1 MKMLSAFHSCFR
13 RNDSVKKFLIFTT
26 LNPEEPN
33 ILTLQEKQHMKKNTV
48 KKKLASEKPAIGAWL
63 SLASWVSAEY
73 MAHAGFDWLVVDT
86 EHSPVGFET
95 TVHCFQ
101 AICTTDTIP
110 MARVTWND
118 PILIKRLLDAGAMGL
133 VIPMVNSPEE
143 AEQAVKAMKFPPEGL
158 RSLGGGRA
166 MVYGSDYFAEANN
179 EIAVIVQIE
188 HIEAVKSAQEI
199 LAVDGVDACFIGP
212 NDLAGSMGI
221 KPDIHC
227 SDPEHEAAVMSVLQ
241 SAKEVGKPAGIHCA
255 TTEAVNRRV
264 EQGFQFV
271 AISSDAGMLKSSAS
285 KIVSEI
291 TCLNQ

>member
-1 MKMLSAFHSCFR
+1 
-13 RNDSVKKFLIFTT
+13 
-26 LNPEEPN
+26 
-33 ILTLQEKQHMKKNTV
+33 MKKNTV
-48 KKKLASEKPAIGAWL
+48 KEKLAAGKPVVGTWL

-73 MAHAGFDWLVVDT
+73 MAHMGFDWLVVDT

-118 PILIKRLLDAGAMGL
+118 PTLIKRLLDAGAMGL

-143 AEQAVKAMKFPPEGL
+143 AEQAVKAMKFPPEGF

-166 MVYGSDYFAEANN
+166 TVYGSDYFASAND

-188 HIEAVKSAQEI
+188 HIDAVNKAAEI
-199 LAVDGVDACFIGP
+199 LSVEGVDSCFIGP
-212 NDLAGSMGI
+212 NDLAGSMGL

-227 SDPEHEAAVMSVLQ
+227 THPDHEAAVMRVLEA
-241 SAKEVGKPAGIHCA
+241 AKKVNKPAGIHCA
-255 TTEAVNRRV
+255 TVEAVNRRI

-271 AISSDAGMLKSSAS
+271 AISSDAGFLKAAAA
-285 KIVSEI
+285 KTRSELKLD
-291 TCLNQ
+291 T